1 MQNGENN
8 ITSLRESKATEA
20 ILGRQNLIDEL
31 NHYNTTDD
39 EKSFIPRFLDLLKSN
54 RCFYRDHFDPGHIT
68 ASAILLNKDGD
79 QILMNHHKSLNK
91 WLNFGGHCDGEEDV
105 LAVAIRETMEESGIT
120 AFKPLS
126 PNIID
131 IDIHDIPAND
141 KKSEPAHAHFDIRYV
156 MQMTGDQ
163 NPVLSDESNAL
174 QWMTIE
180 DALDVSDSSLSR
192 FIKKAYEI

>member
-1 MQNGENN
+1 MQKEGNN
-8 ITSLRESKATEA
+8 IASLRGSKATAA
-20 ILGRQNLIDEL
+20 IQGRQNLIEEL

-39 EKSFIPRFLDLLKSN
+39 EKSFIPQFLDLLKSN

-68 ASAILLNKDGD
+68 ASTILLNKDGD

-91 WLNFGGHCDGEEDV
+91 WLNFGGHCDGEENV

-120 AFKPLS
+120 AFKPVS
-126 PNIID
+126 SHIID

-141 KKSEPAHAHFDIRYV
+141 KKGEPTHAHFDIRYV

-163 NPVLSDESNAL
+163 NPVLSDESNSL

-180 DALDVSDSSLSR
+180 DALNVSDSSLSR
-192 FIKKAYEI
+192 FIKKTYEI